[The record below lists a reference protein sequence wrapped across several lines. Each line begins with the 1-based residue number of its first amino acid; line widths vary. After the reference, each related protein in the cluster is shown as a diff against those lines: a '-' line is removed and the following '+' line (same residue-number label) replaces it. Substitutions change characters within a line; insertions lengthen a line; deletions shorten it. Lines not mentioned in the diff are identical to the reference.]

1 MSCKRLLFIGFLML
15 TMNINS
21 LAQRNLIFNNRIKSL
36 QVIAG
41 TRWLDMPIITLNSE
55 EKINISFDDMTH
67 EYHRYMYKIEHC
79 EADWT
84 PSEDLFENDY
94 INGFASDNPIE
105 DSQESLNTNHLYT
118 HYKLKLPNERCQIK
132 LSGNYKITIYDE
144 NNNNEKILEAFFMVN
159 ENIVNISMT
168 STSNTDEDINGS
180 HQQLSIQLNYGK
192 LKITDWQKEIKT
204 IITQNG
210 RWDNAVINPTPQYI
224 MPDGL
229 KWEHNKSLIFN
240 GGNEYHKFEI
250 LDVSHPTMGVENVN
264 WDGNESHALLWPDEP
279 RTSYIYDEDANGAF
293 IIRNSNNTEIDYTS
307 QYMTVHFQLKVP
319 KQNGDIYLN
328 AKWTYD
334 LFLPEYR
341 MEWNAQN
348 ECYECDVQLKQGYYN
363 YQYLVMSYDGT
374 AKPLSTEGNFF
385 QTENSYQTLVYY
397 KGVGERTDRLVGI
410 AKLGK

>member
-1 MSCKRLLFIGFLML
+1 MSCKRLLLIGFLML
-15 TMNINS
+15 TMIINS

-36 QVIAG
+36 QVMAG
-41 TRWLDMPIITLNSE
+41 TRWLDMPIITLNSGE
-55 EKINISFDDMTH
+55 DINISFDDMTH

-105 DSQESLNTNHLYT
+105 DSQESLNTNDLYT

-159 ENIVNISMT
+159 ENVVNLSMT
-168 STSNTDEDINGS
+168 STSNTDDDINGS

-192 LKITDWQKEIKT
+192 LKVTDWQKEIKT
-204 IITQNG
+204 TIIQNG
-210 RWDNAVINPTPQYI
+210 RWDNAVTNPTPQYI
-224 MPDGL
+224 MSDGL

-250 LDVSHPTMGVENVN
+250 LDVFHPTMGVESVN
-264 WDGNESHALLWPDEP
+264 WDGNKYHAFLWPNEP
-279 RTSYIYDEDANGAF
+279 RPSYIYDEDANGAF
-293 IIRNSNNTEIDYTS
+293 IIRNSNNTDVDYTS
-307 QYMTVHFQLKVP
+307 QYMTVHFQLKAP

-341 MEWNAQN
+341 MEWNTQK

-363 YQYLVMSYDGT
+363 YQYLIMSSEGT
-374 AKPLSTEGNFF
+374 VKPVSTEGNFF
-385 QTENSYQTLVYY
+385 QTENCYQTLVYY
-397 KGVGERTDRLVGI
+397 KGIGERTDRLVGM